1 MQDFMVI
8 GNISDDPFAIDMGH
22 FCGQVGDASD
32 LISLKSFANSEF
44 CPRFISDETD
54 FSNIGQSLGR
64 LHRHHLFHLDPRL
77 LHSTGFV
84 HAYLHP
90 GASC

>member
-22 FCGQVGDASD
+22 FCGQIGDASD

-44 CPRFISDETD
+44 CPRFISDEK
-54 FSNIGQSLGR
+54 
-64 LHRHHLFHLDPRL
+64 LF
-77 LHSTGFV
+77 
-84 HAYLHP
+84 
-90 GASC
+90 